1 MGIKRY
7 CWFKYQNGE
16 NDFWYGDP
24 GNCYCG
30 SRKEH
35 FSNDYSDRY
44 CCVHQ
49 NSSIDCQID
58 GLTNM
63 KWCPNATLLSKNHIC
78 NNSCLYSSQ
87 EICPSNPEACMNDYY
102 GCDGRQR
109 CEAFCT
115 GPLENFPYYNQK
127 TKKCVNDYAY
137 CGQMDE
143 AKYHNHQCFGENFNA
158 DISSMIHYQCLNR
171 YDVNENTIRKSVNY
185 NRFVSAR
192 QNLFPYFKAN
202 DTMNKVTETQI
213 ICGNQ
218 SLDKNCTTNVYRN
231 SKIECKKEE
240 TDNIG
245 ILISNKDVCDALD
258 FLEEK
263 GLTAP
268 TWEYAKHIYS
278 RPYLGT

>member
-1 MGIKRY
+1 MSIKRY

-16 NDFWYGDP
+16 NDFWYADP

-30 SRKEH
+30 SPKEY
-35 FSNDYSDRY
+35 FSNDYTDRY

-49 NSSIDCQID
+49 NSSIGCQID

-63 KWCPNATLLSKNHIC
+63 KWCPKATLLSKTHIC
-78 NNSCLYSSQ
+78 NNSCLYSNQ

-143 AKYHNHQCFGENFNA
+143 AKYHNHQCFTLSRNHLTYTTLN
-158 DISSMIHYQCLNR
+158 SYRCLNR
-171 YDVNENTIRKSVNY
+171 KDISETVIRNSATY
-185 NRFVSAR
+185 NNFVSTR
-192 QNLFPYFKAN
+192 KNLFQYFKAN
-202 DTMNKVTETQI
+202 DTMNQLTKTQI
-213 ICGNQ
+213 ICGHQEIAMNCSDT
-218 SLDKNCTTNVYRN
+218 SL
-231 SKIECKKEE
+231 IECKKEE
-240 TDNIG
+240 TDSGG
-245 ILISNKDVCDALD
+245 ISISNQDICDALD
-258 FLEEK
+258 LLEDK
-263 GLTAP
+263 GLRAP
-268 TWEYAKHIYS
+268 LDWTTHIYS
-278 RPYLGT
+278 SPEKLGM